1 MRGPWGQIYR
11 EPKPMERK
19 APETGL
25 LPDEERV
32 MDAAVE
38 LWAAWLA
45 LPIEHPGDR
54 AEVCA
59 AVHRVQDLLATR
71 IARREFPEG
80 WRRYEVKEGE
90 R

>member
-1 MRGPWGQIYR
+1 MSGYGSLYR
-11 EPKPMERK
+11 EPLPMQREK
-19 APETGL
+19 SASGL

-32 MDAAVE
+32 MNAAVE

-45 LPIEHPGDR
+45 LPIDHPMDR
-54 AEVCA
+54 AEVCN
-59 AVHRVQDLLATR
+59 AVHRVQDLLAVR

-90 R
+90 G